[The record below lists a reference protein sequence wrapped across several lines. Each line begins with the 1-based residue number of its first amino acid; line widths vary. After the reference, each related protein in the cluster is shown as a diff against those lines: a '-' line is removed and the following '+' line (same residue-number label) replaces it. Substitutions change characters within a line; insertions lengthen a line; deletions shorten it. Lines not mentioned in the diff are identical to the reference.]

1 MKKKINISVV
11 CATHKGSKKI
21 KNLILS
27 IYKNNVYPNEIIIC
41 GTNNLDLKHVPKTI
55 IKYLNI
61 KFILSKKKSQVIQRN
76 IAIKNVSSDFILQ
89 IDDDVTVKENFFQNL
104 IKYTLAN
111 KDKKEIVSALI
122 IQNDKSLQAGTW
134 NSIYKKYV
142 LFRLLVF
149 ILNKFKKVKEYS
161 ILDSG
166 RCVPYIRNFD
176 KKFKKNIEHV
186 EWLCSTV
193 LYHKNCLKYVKKF
206 NQYSNKAYYED
217 VLFSHQLFRKKYKL
231 LIDVNVIGIHDNQPY
246 TSTSIYFKTLLT
258 QFELVKFFNKSKFL
272 FFIDVIIFTFIH
284 MLRDIY
290 VKLSKA

>member
-1 MKKKINISVV
+1 MKKIINISVV

-21 KNLILS
+21 KNLISS

-41 GTNNLDLKHVPKTI
+41 GTNNLDLQYIPKNI

-61 KFILSKKKSQVIQRN
+61 KFILSKKKNQVIQRN

-89 IDDDVTVKENFFQNL
+89 IDDDVTIRENFFQNL
-104 IKYTLAN
+104 TKYTLTN

-122 IQNDKSLQAGTW
+122 IQNDRSLQAGTW
-134 NSIYKKYV
+134 NSVYKKY
-142 LFRLLVF
+142 LIFRMILF
-149 ILNKFKKVKEYS
+149 ILNKFKKIKEYS
-161 ILDSG
+161 ILESG
-166 RCVPYIRNFD
+166 RCVPYIKNYD
-176 KKFKKNIEHV
+176 KKFQGNIKNA

-193 LYHKNCLKYVKKF
+193 LYHKNCLKYVKKI
-206 NQYSNKAYYED
+206 NQYSKKAYYED
-217 VLFSHQLFRKKYKL
+217 VLFSHQLYRNKYKL

-272 FFIDVIIFTFIH
+272 FFIDVTIFTFIH
-284 MLRDIY
+284 ILRDIY
-290 VKLSKA
+290 VKLTKA